1 MDIFFKR
8 WGEIMIKI
16 IGKNSE
22 EKKQKNYIFLGDR
35 CASCG
40 CKKEEIELNILVI
53 ERENNNCSNKI
64 ILCDNCLKELKE
76 KLNKL

>member
-1 MDIFFKR
+1 
-8 WGEIMIKI
+8 MIKI

-22 EKKQKNYIFLGDR
+22 KKKQKDYFFLGDR

-40 CKKEEIELNILVI
+40 CKKEENELNILVI
-53 ERENNNCSNKI
+53 ERENNNCCNKI

>member
-22 EKKQKNYIFLGDR
+22 EKKQKNYIFFGDR

-40 CKKEEIELNILVI
+40 CKKEENELNILVI

-64 ILCDNCLKELKE
+64 ILCDDCLKELKE